1 LKIKKRYFLQKKK
14 LKKITQELGD
24 YAELIPEKAKVEL
37 LEVDPNPIVLV
48 NGRPVIMLIDD
59 QPFPTLKGAM
69 TLDLKSNYVVV
80 DMGAVKFMANGADV
94 MSPGVVDADPNIKEG
109 DTVVIVDETHRKPLA
124 IGISII
130 TGPEMVEN
138 DKGKATKTIHF
149 IGDPIWDLQ
158 A

>member
-14 LKKITQELGD
+14 LKKITEELGD
-24 YAELIPEKAKVEL
+24 YAILIPEKAKVEL
-37 LEVDPNPIVLV
+37 LEVDPNPIILV
-48 NGRPVIMLIDD
+48 DGQPVIMLIDD
-59 QPFPTLKGAM
+59 LPFPTLKGAM

-109 DTVVIVDETHRKPLA
+109 YTVIIVDETHRKPLA
-124 IGISII
+124 VGISVIS
-130 TGPEMVEN
+130 GSEMVEN
-138 DKGKATKTIHF
+138 DKGKATKTIHH
-149 IGDPIWDLQ
+149 IGDKIWDLQ